1 MEKIAAS
8 KIVAKADNIGCIPPK
23 LWRLTYI
30 QLVPA
35 NKRPSENANEVLN
48 TFIGLCV
55 CKIKNNNAQ
64 VAIGRKKME
73 KGANPRTVSVPSRK
87 A

>member
-1 MEKIAAS
+1 
-8 KIVAKADNIGCIPPK
+8 
-23 LWRLTYI
+23 
-30 QLVPA
+30 
-35 NKRPSENANEVLN
+35 
-48 TFIGLCV
+48 LCV